1 MKKQN
6 ETKQFP
12 VIIHNFFFNQSFN
25 QDTRSSRGKKFAN
38 IKQLVKIQQKV
49 VLNGIPCQTIGLNK
63 NSRLHLQAV
72 QKAKISTECA
82 HLVKGKQGLRKKMKI
97 YRILA
102 CRRTGNTSH
111 LHSDQFLCLKEH
123 LHFLSVYEKYEQI
136 LKYKDI
142 N

>member
-6 ETKQFP
+6 ETKQLP

-25 QDTRSSRGKKFAN
+25 QDTKSSRGKKTGQHKTAGKN
-38 IKQLVKIQQKV
+38 PAKV
-49 VLNGIPCQTIGLNK
+49 ILNGISCQTTGLNK

-82 HLVKGKQGLRKKMKI
+82 HLVKGMQKLREKMKI

-102 CRRTGNTSH
+102 CRRTQNTSP
-111 LHSDQFLCLKEH
+111 LHSDQFSLLKGTSEFFKCL
-123 LHFLSVYEKYEQI
+123 
-136 LKYKDI
+136 
-142 N
+142 